1 MAGSMNKVILIGRL
15 GQDPKLTYLP
25 SGAPVT
31 EFTVATD
38 ESFKNRDGQKEE
50 RTEWHRIKVFGKQAE
65 ICSNYLA
72 KGRLV
77 YIEGSIRTRSW
88 DDQQGQKRYI
98 TEIVVSAP
106 GHTIQFLEGRGG
118 GVEAAPMEGGYQG
131 GYQGGQQGGQQGGYQ
146 NGGYQNGGYQNGGQQ
161 GGYQNGGQGRGQGQ
175 QRPPQQSRQQQPREE
190 DLGPAFPSE
199 ASGMDDVPF

>member
-65 ICSNYLA
+65 ICSNYLS

-131 GYQGGQQGGQQGGYQ
+131 GYQGGQQGG
-146 NGGYQNGGYQNGGQQ
+146 YQNGGYQNGGQQ
-161 GGYQNGGQGRGQGQ
+161 GAPQGGYGGQGQARGQ
-175 QRPPQQSRQQQPREE
+175 QRPPQQQQRQQQPREE